1 MKATFI
7 FTIFFIF
14 ASLASDF
21 LPFPDGVEGYFT
33 PVRSAN
39 GEENWKKEFSE
50 ICGNTDDS
58 MKLSQ
63 DDLKRLIAGCDRL
76 RPAIESLE
84 ETPRKVYLKKLQM
97 CRGLLIFVLESK
109 EKR

>member
-1 MKATFI
+1 MKAP
-7 FTIFFIF
+7 FFVTAFFMF
-14 ASLASDF
+14 ASLAAHF
-21 LPFPDGVEGYFT
+21 APFPGGGDGCFS
-33 PVRSAN
+33 PLRSAY
-39 GEENWKKEFSE
+39 GEENWKKEFEE

-63 DDLKRLIAGCDRL
+63 DELKKLIAGCDRL

-84 ETPRKVYLKKLQM
+84 ETPRKVYLKRLQM